1 MLLLL
6 LRRWCKEQDIRYLRT
21 CTRYVVE
28 ALNNVDLCVLYS
40 LTCLASYKYLGM
52 VSCGI
57 FHVIQSILSTTGTGI
72 LFCRIILQKAGVQ
85 RRHLGMSFL
94 IPQANRIHLIP
105 PHTHR
110 RSIQSVSLA
119 PYHRHLH
126 AQADCIYMA

>member
-85 RRHLGMSFL
+85 RRHLGMFF
-94 IPQANRIHLIP
+94 
-105 PHTHR
+105 
-110 RSIQSVSLA
+110 
-119 PYHRHLH
+119 PYSSSE
-126 AQADCIYMA
+126 